1 MADPAFLRRTPKG
14 VTVELR
20 VQPGARRTALACSA
34 GGVLKAAVTA
44 PAEEGKANAAV
55 MALLAQEWRL
65 PKSVFD
71 VMRGAAVRDKV
82 LSVSGEPQM
91 LADRIAEWAREH
103 G

>member
-1 MADPAFLRRTPKG
+1 MSDPVFLRRTLSG
-14 VTVELR
+14 VTVALR
-20 VQPGARRTALACSA
+20 VQPRARRTALECSA

-55 MALLAQEWRL
+55 VALLAAQWHL
-65 PKSVFD
+65 PKSAFD

-82 LSVSGEPQM
+82 LSVSGEPQA
-91 LADRIAEWAREH
+91 LADRIAEWASEH

>member
-1 MADPAFLRRTPKG
+1 MSDPAFLRRTLKG

-55 MALLAQEWRL
+55 VALLA
-65 PKSVFD
+65 
-71 VMRGAAVRDKV
+71 A
-82 LSVSGEPQM
+82 
-91 LADRIAEWAREH
+91 LAPAEIGLRRHEGRCRA
-103 G
+103 

>member
-1 MADPAFLRRTPKG
+1 LSDPAFLRRTLKG

-20 VQPGARRTALACSA
+20 VQPGARRTTLACSA
-34 GGVLKAAVTA
+34 GGVLKAAVTV

-65 PKSVFD
+65 PRSAFD
-71 VMRGAAVRDKV
+71 VMRGATARDKV
-82 LSVSGEPQM
+82 LSVSGEPQA
-91 LADRIAEWAREH
+91 LADRITEWMREH